1 MLATPRE
8 TINIYKMKHK
18 TININQRIEIN
29 YQNLTSSYI
38 RASPLNKPKETSSP

>member
-1 MLATPRE
+1 MTPKE
-8 TINIYKMKHK
+8 TINIHKIKYKR
-18 TININQRIEIN
+18 ININQRIEIN